1 MGTQRRAM
9 IEQLE
14 KVSPGGGK
22 YRDVLGRVCFC
33 KKNRHLVVFPLK
45 TVPLLPNKNNN
56 HY

>member
-1 MGTQRRAM
+1 M